1 MLVNYVRNIDIALIV
16 GIFTQDDFDI
26 GYRPLMISADD
37 DTDASQSQSSKQTSL
52 ETSHSYVSNNNHSQD
67 YSARD
72 LQQFDINASA
82 RAQLEADPGHEASG
96 SEQSSE
102 SEQLPPQQQ
111 PVSSALIHNP
121 DSLSAMTLGA
131 MADYASDDS
140 QDYKRLVISPA
151 IYRGQNTPIA
161 KPRQPTPSKTRR
173 KSDKVGHSDSSFYIY
188 RRVHICR
195 PELNYCV
202 SFFAVMNEIAIR
214 KLLSSKTRALGFE
227 CARAAD

>member
-1 MLVNYVRNIDIALIV
+1 MLVNYVRNTDIALIV
-16 GIFTQDDFDI
+16 GIFAQDDFDI

-102 SEQLPPQQQ
+102 SEQPPQQQ

-131 MADYASDDS
+131 MDYASDDS

-173 KSDKVGHSDSSFYIY
+173 KSDKVGRRSHSLCLQAGPY
-188 RRVHICR
+188 
-195 PELNYCV
+195 LQ
-202 SFFAVMNEIAIR
+202 
-214 KLLSSKTRALGFE
+214 T
-227 CARAAD
+227 

>member
-16 GIFTQDDFDI
+16 GIFAQDDFDI

-37 DTDASQSQSSKQTSL
+37 DTDASQSQSSKQASLATSD
-52 ETSHSYVSNNNHSQD
+52 SYVSNNNHSQD

-102 SEQLPPQQQ
+102 SEQPPAQQQQ

-131 MADYASDDS
+131 MDYASDDS

-173 KSDKVGHSDSSFYIY
+173 KSDKVGRRSHSLCLQAGPY
-188 RRVHICR
+188 
-195 PELNYCV
+195 LQ
-202 SFFAVMNEIAIR
+202 
-214 KLLSSKTRALGFE
+214 T
-227 CARAAD
+227 